1 MILYFFYIKL
11 LLTLN
16 CIVIVKRKVINI
28 LISKYRGEHMAL
40 QNKAIIKD
48 DEVIVESDNKSSAE
62 NDYFTEKPDWKGIRF
77 FTVEGRFLK
86 VCFSKYYDNQSKE
99 YEDFV
104 TSCISKKAYA
114 KMMRLLAHTNNCIL
128 NQNLK
133 VAEAFIYKYFC
144 IKFNIDNKKY
154 DDKYHSYF
162 INAIVNLFN
171 FDIINEIRKY
181 VRDNFNP
188 EKNVAYD
195 ENKDFIIPGI
205 TFFDYHIKLLYIVSC
220 MTHFIIPLCLEYI
233 RSYRNVSANNL
244 LIESFLALFPIA
256 QTVDKEHLIPIDD
269 NERPVDLYQK
279 LYSFV
284 EHKVKQ
290 TFKSD
295 ALMWER
301 QAYLGVNY
309 KTTIED
315 TTYKIITNIIPEYQ
329 FDGNIMSLNTAVI
342 RISIQDYTLR
352 KKDPFN
358 IKCFVDADP
367 NTQSDDNNIVAESE
381 QFDSYSSNHD
391 EFAIIIRHTFAQDTV
406 NKILLRKGVTINPD
420 ELTFYLNAA
429 ANGMTV
435 QNIHEFQQFAIF
447 SAFYQYFGG
456 TENIYG
462 VNLEQWITLMLAICE
477 TLKKN
482 GIPELC
488 KYITG
493 IRNKHYIQK
502 KEARISRQQ
511 LYLDPMYNHIVST
524 KYRAIKSII
533 DKKKNF
539 IESNI
544 LLLTTN
550 EYTYNTP
557 DPLLNG
563 KVIVRND
570 DEIRSSILSFF
581 QNIIN

>member
-1 MILYFFYIKL
+1 M
-11 LLTLN
+11 
-16 CIVIVKRKVINI
+16 VIEKK
-28 LISKYRGEHMAL
+28 EA
-40 QNKAIIKD
+40 IKD
-48 DEVIVESDNKSSAE
+48 DEDPLEIEEERLLQESK
-62 NDYFTEKPDWKGIRF
+62 YFTEAPDWKGIKF
-77 FTVEGRFLK
+77 FNPEGRFLR
-86 VCFSKYYDNQSKE
+86 VCFSKYYGAQSEE
-99 YEDFV
+99 YEEFV

-114 KMMRLLAHTNNCIL
+114 KMMRLFAHTNNCVL

-133 VAEAFIYKYFC
+133 VTEAFIYKYFC

-154 DDKYHSYF
+154 DEKHHSHF
-162 INAIVNLFN
+162 INALVNLFD
-171 FDIINEIRKY
+171 FDILNEIRKY
-181 VRDNFNP
+181 VRDNFQST
-188 EKNVAYD
+188 KNAAYH
-195 ENKDFIIPGI
+195 ENKEFIIPGI
-205 TFFDYHIKLLYIVSC
+205 TFLDYHIKLLYIISC

-233 RSYRNVSANNL
+233 RSYRNVSANML
-244 LIESFLALFPIA
+244 LIEAFSSLFPIA
-256 QTVDKEHLIPIDD
+256 QTIDKEHLVPIDE
-269 NERPVDLYQK
+269 NERSVDMYQK

-295 ALMWER
+295 AIMWER
-301 QAYLGVNY
+301 LAYLGINY

-315 TTYKIITNIIPEYQ
+315 TVNKLITNIIPEYQ
-329 FDGNIMSLNTAVI
+329 FNGNIIFLNIAVI
-342 RISIQDYTLR
+342 RKSIQDYTLR
-352 KKDPFN
+352 KKDPYN

-367 NTQSDDNNIVAESE
+367 NTQSDDNNIITEAE

-406 NKILLRKGVTINPD
+406 NKILLRKEVTINPAD
-420 ELTFYLNAA
+420 QEFYLNVIQ
-429 ANGMTV
+429 NNMTV
-435 QNIHEFQQFAIF
+435 QAIHEFQQFTIF

-456 TENIYG
+456 TENMYG
-462 VNLEQWITLMLAICE
+462 VNLNQWITLTLAICE
-477 TLKKN
+477 ILKKN

-511 LYLDPMYNHIVST
+511 LYLDPTYNHIIST
-524 KYRAIKSII
+524 KYRSIKSII

-557 DPLLNG
+557 DLSLNG

-570 DEIRSSILSFF
+570 DEIRRGILSFF

>member
-1 MILYFFYIKL
+1 MEIGSEAVKESQILDFDSDSFELEEERL
-11 LLTLN
+11 LAKT
-16 CIVIVKRKVINI
+16 
-28 LISKYRGEHMAL
+28 
-40 QNKAIIKD
+40 
-48 DEVIVESDNKSSAE
+48 
-62 NDYFTEKPDWKGIRF
+62 DYFTESPEWKGIRF
-77 FTVEGRFLK
+77 FSPEGRFLR
-86 VCFSKYYDNQSKE
+86 VCFSKYYDSQSEE
-99 YEDFV
+99 YEEFV

-114 KMMRLLAHTNNCIL
+114 KMMRLFAQTNNCIL

-133 VAEAFIYKYFC
+133 VADAFIYKYFC

-154 DDKYHSYF
+154 DDKPHTYF
-162 INAIVNLFN
+162 INALVNLFD

-181 VRDNFNP
+181 VRDNFIII
-188 EKNVAYD
+188 KNDAYHN
-195 ENKDFIIPGI
+195 NKNFIIPGI
-205 TFFDYHIKLLYIVSC
+205 TFLDYHIKLLFVISC

-233 RSYRNVSANNL
+233 RSTRNISANSL

-256 QTVDKEHLIPIDD
+256 QTIDKEHLVPIDD
-269 NERPVDLYQK
+269 NERPVDIYQK

-284 EHKVKQ
+284 EHYVKN
-290 TFKSD
+290 TLKTD
-295 ALMWER
+295 EYMWER
-301 QAYLGVNY
+301 ISYLGINY
-309 KTTIED
+309 KTSIED
-315 TTYKIITNIIPEYQ
+315 TTNKIITNIIPEYQ
-329 FDGNIMSLNTAVI
+329 FEGNIIFLNIAVI
-342 RISIQDYTLR
+342 RRSVGDYILR
-352 KKDPFN
+352 KKDPYN

-367 NTQSDDNNIVAESE
+367 SAQNDDNNIITEAE

-391 EFAIIIRHTFAQDTV
+391 EFSVIIRHTFPQDTV
-406 NKILLRKGVTINPD
+406 NKILMRKGVSIREGD
-420 ELTFYLNAA
+420 LMFYLGVVN
-429 ANGMTV
+429 NSRTV
-435 QNIHEFQQFAIF
+435 QNIHEFQQFAVF

-462 VNLEQWITLMLAICE
+462 VNLEQWITLVLAICE
-477 TLKKN
+477 ILKKN

-502 KEARISRQQ
+502 KEARLSRQQ
-511 LYLDPMYNHIVST
+511 LYLDQTYNHIIQS
-524 KYRAIKSII
+524 KYRSIKSII

-557 DPLLNG
+557 DPILNG

-570 DEIRSSILSFF
+570 EEIRRGILLFF

>member
-1 MILYFFYIKL
+1 M
-11 LLTLN
+11 
-16 CIVIVKRKVINI
+16 
-28 LISKYRGEHMAL
+28 S
-40 QNKAIIKD
+40 IIKD
-48 DEVIVESDNKSSAE
+48 GLVEDRE
-62 NDYFTEKPDWKGIRF
+62 NNDDSLDTEEERLLREGDYYTEDPSWKGIRF
-77 FTVEGRFLK
+77 FNPEGRFLR
-86 VCFSKYYDNQSKE
+86 VYFSKYYDKSEE
-99 YEDFV
+99 YEEFI

-114 KMMRLLAHTNNCIL
+114 KMMRLFAHTNNCVL
-128 NQNLK
+128 NQDLK
-133 VAEAFIYKYFC
+133 VAEAFIYKYYC

-154 DDKYHSYF
+154 DEKHYTYF
-162 INAIVNLFN
+162 INAIVNLFD

-181 VRDNFNP
+181 VRDNFDSSTYL
-188 EKNVAYD
+188 A
-195 ENKDFIIPGI
+195 NKDFIIPGI
-205 TFFDYHIKLLYIVSC
+205 TFLDYHIKLLYIISC
-220 MTHFIIPLCLEYI
+220 MTHFVIPLCLEYI
-233 RSYRNVSANNL
+233 RSYRNVSANVF
-244 LIESFLALFPIA
+244 LIESFQALFPIA
-256 QTVDKEHLIPIDD
+256 QTIDKEHLIPIDS
-269 NERPVDLYQK
+269 NERPVDIYQK

-315 TTYKIITNIIPEYQ
+315 TVNKIITNIIPEYQ
-329 FDGNIMSLNTAVI
+329 FNGNIISLNTSVI

-367 NTQSDDNNIVAESE
+367 NTQSDDNNIITEAE

-391 EFAIIIRHTFAQDTV
+391 EFAVIIRHTFAQDTV
-406 NKILLRKGVTINPD
+406 NKILIRKEIVIDPNEFQYYKDTAHDNR
-420 ELTFYLNAA
+420 
-429 ANGMTV
+429 TV
-435 QNIHEFQQFAIF
+435 QTIHEFQRFTIFA
-447 SAFYQYFGG
+447 AFYQYFGG

-462 VNLEQWITLMLAICE
+462 VNLEQWITLMLAICDM
-477 TLKKN
+477 LRKN

-488 KYITG
+488 KYVTG
-493 IRNKHYIQK
+493 VRNKHYIQK

-511 LYLDPMYNHIVST
+511 LYLDPMYNYIIST
-524 KYRAIKSII
+524 KYRSIKSII

-550 EYTYNTP
+550 EYTYNVP
-557 DPLLNG
+557 DNNLNG

-570 DEIRSSILSFF
+570 DEIRRGVLSFF